1 MDDKLSAR
9 AKLIYERDN
18 NSPLFLRTADY
29 YLQIGEPQTALTI
42 LENGIKIFPD
52 HPLAFIML
60 AKVFMKLGDIQKAEV
75 YFKKSS
81 EVLDNRQT
89 FEYYKSEYKLSN
101 KPSSPFDTS
110 RGSIFI
116 NQNSD
121 DEDYEESI
129 NKSIDPIDDRLSEI
143 ADELMNR
150 KIDRSEDTTFTPSAV
165 NEFAPDKTKLATE
178 TFAKIYLSQGQ
189 KLEAIKVYELLI
201 QRFPD
206 KREHYEAKIRE
217 IKSQ

>member
-9 AKLIYERDN
+9 AKLIYDRDN

-29 YLQIGEPQTALTI
+29 YLQNGENDTALLI
-42 LENGIKIFPD
+42 LENGLKIFPD
-52 HPLAFIML
+52 HPLAFILL
-60 AKVFMKLGDIQKAEV
+60 AKVSVELGDKEKAEF
-75 YFKKSS
+75 YFKRSG
-81 EVLDNRQT
+81 EQLNNLRT
-89 FEYYKSEYKLSN
+89 YKHYKAEYKLSD
-101 KPSSPFDTS
+101 KPTSPFDTS

-116 NQNSD
+116 NQE
-121 DEDYEESI
+121 DEDDVIEESI
-129 NKSIDPIDDRLSEI
+129 YKNPDPVDDRLSEI
-143 ADELMNR
+143 ASQLLNR
-150 KIDRSEDTTFTPSAV
+150 KMDRSEDTAFTPSAV

>member
-18 NSPLFLRTADY
+18 NSPLFLRTAEY

-42 LENGIKIFPD
+42 LENGIKIFSE

-60 AKVFMKLGDIQKAEV
+60 AKVFLKLGDIQKAEA

-81 EVLDNRQT
+81 EVLDNHLT
-89 FEYYKSEYKLSN
+89 FEHYKSEFKLSN

-116 NQNSD
+116 NQNDDD
-121 DEDYEESI
+121 DEYEERI
-129 NKSIDPIDDRLSEI
+129 NKNTDSVDDRLSEI

-150 KIDRSEDTTFTPSAV
+150 KIDRSEDTSFTPSAI
-165 NEFAPDKTKLATE
+165 NEIAPDKTKLATE
-178 TFAKIYLSQGQ
+178 TFANIYLSQGQ
-189 KLEAIKVYELLI
+189 KLEAIKIYELLI

-206 KREHYEAKIRE
+206 KKEYYEAKIQE

>member
-18 NSPLFLRTADY
+18 NSPLFVRTADY
-29 YLQIGEPQTALTI
+29 YLHIGEPQTALTI

-60 AKVFMKLGDIQKAEV
+60 AKVFIKLGDTQKAEV

-116 NQNSD
+116 NQND
-121 DEDYEESI
+121 DDDDYEEKI
-129 NKSIDPIDDRLSEI
+129 NKSTDPVDDRLSEI

-150 KIDRSEDTTFTPSAV
+150 KIDRLEDTTFTPSAV